1 VREYELVYILHPDI
15 TAEREAEIHA
25 KLDRHITGAG
35 DKAHMLLRDDWGK
48 RKLSYE
54 IDKLQ
59 KGHYFLLNFLGGG
72 DLVGPMER
80 DLRIDQD
87 VIRFLTILR
96 SPLVK
101 DIEGRLA
108 KAKADQVE
116 QERRREQR
124 EREAV
129 ERAER
134 EKRMSEE
141 QRQSGGAPRTE
152 DDEDNGSEP
161 RFGRAAADE
170 DED

>member
-15 TAEREAEIHA
+15 TPEREAEIHA
-25 KLDRHITGAG
+25 KLDRHVEAA
-35 DKAHMLLRDDWGK
+35 DAHMLLRDDWGK

-54 IDKLQ
+54 IAKLQ
-59 KGHYFLLNFLGGG
+59 KGHYFLLSFLGGG
-72 DLVGPMER
+72 ELVAPLER
-80 DLRIDQD
+80 ELRIDPD

-124 EREAV
+124 EREAA

-134 EKRMSEE
+134 EKRLSEE
-141 QRQSGGAPRTE
+141 RVPGAPQ
-152 DDEDNGSEP
+152 DDDDDNNGSEP
-161 RFGRAAADE
+161 RQSRAAADE

>member
-15 TAEREAEIHA
+15 TPEREAEIHA
-25 KLDRHITGAG
+25 KLDRHIQGT
-35 DKAHMLLRDDWGK
+35 DAHLLLRDDWGK

-59 KGHYFLLNFLGGG
+59 KGHYFLLSFLGTGEM
-72 DLVGPMER
+72 VGPMER
-80 DLRIDQD
+80 ELRIDQD

-101 DIEGRLA
+101 DIEGRLT
-108 KAKADQVE
+108 KAKAGQVE

-141 QRQSGGAPRTE
+141 QRTAGGAPH
-152 DDEDNGSEP
+152 DDDDNNGSEP

-170 DED
+170 DE